1 MIIRRLQ
8 LVGLGL
14 VLAGCTPVAL
24 PDAALEVPAAY
35 RATPTSAAT
44 AWPAPEWWRGFGSAE
59 LDGLIAAARTAN
71 FDLDAAMARVRQADA
86 QAAIAGAA
94 LLPSVSATG
103 KDSWNRVSQVR
114 RVGTAGSQP
123 TGVYYETR
131 NYNLSPT
138 VTWEL
143 DFWGRV
149 SSGRNAAQAT
159 ALASRFDQ
167 QSVTLT
173 VVSAVAST
181 WFQALAL
188 QDRLDVS
195 ARNVQDAE
203 QILAAI
209 QARETVGT
217 ASQLDVAQ
225 QAALVAGLRTLQPN
239 LRNQMEQQI
248 NGLGILTG
256 RPPSAIT
263 VRPGTLTA
271 LALPEIGADVPSRLL
286 TRRPDIAS
294 AEAQLAAQGAN
305 IKVARAAFFPQ
316 ISLSGSAGWQN
327 IALPLLFGP
336 GSLFA
341 SAAASATQTI
351 FDNGQRQANLD
362 FARARYDEL
371 LADYRKTVV
380 QGFTDVE
387 NAITAYRYTTEQE
400 ALERVAVATAQRAAD
415 IARAQLLAGT
425 VDIVTALQAQT
436 TLFSDLD
443 LLAQVRL
450 ARFQALLSLY
460 KALGGGWSK
469 GDILQE
475 VP

>member
-1 MIIRRLQ
+1 
-8 LVGLGL
+8 
-14 VLAGCTPVAL
+14 
-24 PDAALEVPAAY
+24 
-35 RATPTSAAT
+35 
-44 AWPAPEWWRGFGSAE
+44 
-59 LDGLIAAARTAN
+59 
-71 FDLDAAMARVRQADA
+71 
-86 QAAIAGAA
+86 
-94 LLPSVSATG
+94 
-103 KDSWNRVSQVR
+103 
-114 RVGTAGSQP
+114 
-123 TGVYYETR
+123 
-131 NYNLSPT
+131 
-138 VTWEL
+138 
-143 DFWGRV
+143 
-149 SSGRNAAQAT
+149 
-159 ALASRFDQ
+159 
-167 QSVTLT
+167 
-173 VVSAVAST
+173 
-181 WFQALAL
+181 
-188 QDRLDVS
+188 
-195 ARNVQDAE
+195 
-203 QILAAI
+203 
-209 QARETVGT
+209 
-217 ASQLDVAQ
+217 
-225 QAALVAGLRTLQPN
+225 
-239 LRNQMEQQI
+239 MEQQI

-271 LALPEIGADVPSRLL
+271 LALPEISADVPSRLL